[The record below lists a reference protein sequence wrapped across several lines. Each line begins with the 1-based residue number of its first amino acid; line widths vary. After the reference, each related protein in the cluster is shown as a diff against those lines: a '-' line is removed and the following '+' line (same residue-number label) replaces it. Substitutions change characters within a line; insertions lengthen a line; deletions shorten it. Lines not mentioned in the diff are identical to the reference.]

1 MVCNSDI
8 KVKSPFGDTLISV
21 EIKIFQISPL
31 KKVKKLAP
39 LRNFFRPNLVFLR
52 VEMVPLSGG
61 VDLSEDGKV
70 FGEIVKV
77 ESLRCDRIELS
88 VLVVFRRKE
97 GSDDPFSD
105 RIEVDLEE
113 KGISDWATT

>member
-1 MVCNSDI
+1 
-8 KVKSPFGDTLISV
+8 
-21 EIKIFQISPL
+21 
-31 KKVKKLAP
+31 
-39 LRNFFRPNLVFLR
+39 
-52 VEMVPLSGG
+52 MVPLSGG

-113 KGISDWATT
+113 KGFPMGQRHKTDGLFIVTGSFDDSFFLLVRFSSSQIRTRNGWV

>member
-8 KVKSPFGDTLISV
+8 KVKSPFGATLISV
-21 EIKIFQISPL
+21 EIKIFQISPP
-31 KKVKKLAP
+31 KKVKNIGPPGEEL
-39 LRNFFRPNLVFLR
+39 FFRPNLVFLR

-113 KGISDWATT
+113 KGFPMG